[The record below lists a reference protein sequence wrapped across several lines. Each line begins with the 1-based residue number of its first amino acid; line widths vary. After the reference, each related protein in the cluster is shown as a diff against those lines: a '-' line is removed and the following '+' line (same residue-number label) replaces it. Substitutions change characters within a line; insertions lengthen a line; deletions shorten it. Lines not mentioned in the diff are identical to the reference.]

1 MNNVIS
7 EERIPIKLWLDDLE
21 EGALEQAKILAN
33 LPFAFKHIALMSDC
47 HLGYGMPI
55 GGVMATKGV
64 VVPHAVG
71 SDIGCF
77 DMDTEFL
84 SPTGWKKISK
94 WKNEKV
100 MQFHPEI
107 NKAEFIKPLNY
118 IKEKCDKFIHIKTKY
133 GIDQM
138 LSEEH
143 RCLVYK
149 YNKSFDFSDRTVIQ
163 AKEIM
168 ENHNKLKNGFRHRFM
183 TSFGVNIDNKL
194 NINDDLL
201 RIYVMFSADGSFS
214 RKRCVLQFKKERK
227 IKRAEKLLKK
237 ANIEFNKSI
246 HKNGTV
252 RISFLLNIK
261 KGLNELWKANQEQ
274 LHIISNEVIYWD
286 GNQKNC
292 FYTSKKEEADFIH
305 YCFSATGKRAV
316 MRLDRGNEYRVF
328 KYDNYLV
335 GINSTSKTK
344 IKYKK
349 SIDGYKYCFTVPS
362 SYLVMRRNSNIFITG
377 NCGMCAVKTSLT
389 DIDTETLKEIMKEI
403 RKVIPVGK
411 NRHKEKQN
419 EELMPE
425 ITPEGGIM
433 TCSASPEQPICR
445 KEKEKALYSLGTLGS
460 GNHFIEIQ
468 KGNDGHI
475 WIMIHSGSRNL
486 GYTVADYY
494 NNVAKKLNE
503 KWFSSVNPKH
513 DLAFLPLD
521 SEEGKNYMREM
532 QYCVDYALA
541 NRKLMMTRI
550 EEIFANEF
558 DGNDNGERISLI
570 EFDEMINIA
579 HNYAKME
586 NHFGQNLLVHRKGAT
601 LAIEKTIGIIPGSQG
616 SKSYIVQGKGNKDSF
631 NSCSHGA
638 GRLMSRTQAKKEL
651 SLEKEIANL
660 EKQGILHSIR
670 GVGQLD
676 EAPSAYKDIQEVMA
690 NQKDLVEILV
700 ELTPLAVIKG

>member
-1 MNNVIS
+1 MEQVIS
-7 EERIPIKLWLDDLE
+7 TEKIPIKIWAKNPE
-21 EGALEQAKILAN
+21 EGALQQAKNLAN

-64 VVPHAVG
+64 VVPHCVG
-71 SDIGCF
+71 SDVGC
-77 DMDTEFL
+77 
-84 SPTGWKKISK
+84 
-94 WKNEKV
+94 
-100 MQFHPEI
+100 
-107 NKAEFIKPLNY
+107 
-118 IKEKCDKFIHIKTKY
+118 
-133 GIDQM
+133 
-138 LSEEH
+138 
-143 RCLVYK
+143 
-149 YNKSFDFSDRTVIQ
+149 
-163 AKEIM
+163 
-168 ENHNKLKNGFRHRFM
+168 
-183 TSFGVNIDNKL
+183 
-194 NINDDLL
+194 
-201 RIYVMFSADGSFS
+201 
-214 RKRCVLQFKKERK
+214 
-227 IKRAEKLLKK
+227 
-237 ANIEFNKSI
+237 
-246 HKNGTV
+246 
-252 RISFLLNIK
+252 
-261 KGLNELWKANQEQ
+261 GL
-274 LHIISNEVIYWD
+274 
-286 GNQKNC
+286 
-292 FYTSKKEEADFIH
+292 
-305 YCFSATGKRAV
+305 
-316 MRLDRGNEYRVF
+316 
-328 KYDNYLV
+328 
-335 GINSTSKTK
+335 
-344 IKYKK
+344 
-349 SIDGYKYCFTVPS
+349 
-362 SYLVMRRNSNIFITG
+362 
-377 NCGMCAVKTSLT
+377 CAVKTTLT

-403 RKVIPVGK
+403 RKVIPVGE